1 MAKKK
6 AGLNVRTKKKNA
18 DVWSFAEG
26 VLASA
31 VAVALGSAVL
41 RDARI
46 GGLGTSNGR
55 IVSFLASLNS
65 LAPADVVYD
74 AVTRHA
80 ALTLAAKVGR
90 APTSSGSST
99 SSSAREG
106 CTVPLMILAQ
116 IVVIDGNN
124 LAVLQRVPITCAA
137 MLVRCCGM
145 EGFLV
150 VTDPRITY
158 SMRAAV
164 SASSS
169 TERRRGA
176 AKTLRACLRA
186 VPDEV
191 AIISKPPLSP
201 LSSRRTLSKSP
212 SGDTLAALRDARSKG
227 SALDRLELK
236 EEEDVYEQVSEDQ
249 YAELVR
255 QRRQGEDFVVDD
267 DGLGYFDDGEEHLG
281 EEDVDPAELGRGQVT
296 AKRTT
301 AHGADAVKKAKKLKE
316 ARRRTTT
323 PYAARRGGRPKPK
336 SSRFSKHAAKAAG
349 PSEATLKALAGPAVV
364 KAEVKEEVAEDDDED
379 AVKQPERMAY
389 GDEDES
395 APAADP
401 SYGTGASVV
410 GGSTVDEAKY
420 LRTDDDGDHCWMY
433 WLDAAEQSGPST
445 SWAR

>member
-1 MAKKK
+1 MFSYDLSFPWAKAMAKKTP
-6 AGLNVRTKKKNA
+6 GVNVRTKKKNA

-65 LAPADVVYD
+65 VAGFRRQKRAVGADGDDLTRTEKRKRLGRLHSLSPGTSRLKAAGLFALQFGNKYGAQTVGSLLVGATPVLLKGPRHLVSWLLAFCAVQLAPADVVYD

-80 ALTLAAKVGR
+80 ALTLVVKVGAALYKLR
-90 APTSSGSST
+90 KFNFVVGAC
-99 SSSAREG
+99 EG

-124 LAVLQRVPITCAA
+124 LCSRLSTWCWLRRFRFDAADARRGLRAVLQRVVPITCAA

-158 SMRAAV
+158 SMRVAVLCVFLNRNDVAAL
-164 SASSS
+164 
-169 TERRRGA
+169 A

-201 LSSRRTLSKSP
+201 LSTPCCSP
-212 SGDTLAALRDARSKG
+212 
-227 SALDRLELK
+227 
-236 EEEDVYEQVSEDQ
+236 
-249 YAELVR
+249 
-255 QRRQGEDFVVDD
+255 
-267 DGLGYFDDGEEHLG
+267 
-281 EEDVDPAELGRGQVT
+281 
-296 AKRTT
+296 
-301 AHGADAVKKAKKLKE
+301 
-316 ARRRTTT
+316 
-323 PYAARRGGRPKPK
+323 
-336 SSRFSKHAAKAAG
+336 
-349 PSEATLKALAGPAVV
+349 
-364 KAEVKEEVAEDDDED
+364 
-379 AVKQPERMAY
+379 
-389 GDEDES
+389 
-395 APAADP
+395 
-401 SYGTGASVV
+401 VV
-410 GGSTVDEAKY
+410 GPNRAMPR
-420 LRTDDDGDHCWMY
+420 L
-433 WLDAAEQSGPST
+433 PSDLNLKQD
-445 SWAR
+445 